1 MDSESYWI
9 KRAEEREQEWNKKSK
24 GTIERELANYYKQ
37 ALLRIEDDIAVLY
50 GRFAKDNKLTYAEA
64 SKMLT
69 SNEFKQWQMSM
80 EDYLNTIT
88 DSKDNKLLLEL
99 NTLAMRKR
107 ISRLDK
113 LYGDTLKNLYKL
125 GTETEKSIT
134 EFLTDAYKDNYY
146 KNLFDVGKSINIKSS
161 AIEVDDKKISK
172 VLNASWSGKNYSERI
187 WKNTDNLAKLIK
199 HEITDGFHRGVSIQ
213 KMSNL
218 VQERMNVGRYE
229 ATRLVRTEMNYVQNQ
244 ASLDSIKE
252 AEMKYF
258 IFLATLDKKTSTVCR
273 AHDRKV
279 YPVDSATPGTN
290 MPPLHPHCR
299 STIAGNLTDYDT
311 GRGKRTAKNKD
322 GKRIIIPAA
331 MNYDDYYKVYIEE
344 SMSFTDWKKANK
356 KPKAKKNDIIKI
368 DDIEQKIN
376 NYRLDYFKLVAKNKP
391 FSEREIVIKNT
402 GKEIIN
408 MLEIERIQDLSKKFN
423 QAKDKFRYYRDIYYK
438 NQSREAYDNWYK
450 FSEDFIRIRA
460 EYYNFCASN
469 VKDTLNKFRLM
480 GTKNLDLKTHLK
492 NSKSKNLNTFLKAYD
507 VYPNDWIKRSIDK
520 GNLSLKSVKRG
531 YYDDKK
537 GIIALSG
544 NGNEQIFAT
553 AIHEL
558 GHRMERVVPSILKQ
572 EDEFYKRRTENE
584 KLQWMGKGY
593 SKNELT
599 RKDNFVHSYM
609 GKDYGGHAYELV
621 SMGFEMAYTDSAEL
635 LTDMD
640 MAEWI
645 FGMLVLL

>member
-24 GTIERELANYYKQ
+24 GTIEKELANYYKQ

-80 EDYLNTIT
+80 EDYLNAIT

-331 MNYDDYYKVYIEE
+331 MNYDDYYKVYIEK
-344 SMSFTDWKKANK
+344 SMSFSQWEKAHKKLTVNANK
-356 KPKAKKNDIIKI
+356 PTLK
-368 DDIEQKIN
+368 E
-376 NYRLDYFKLVAKNKP
+376 L
-391 FSEREIVIKNT
+391 IKNT
-402 GKEIIN
+402 DIKSCTKDDIIN
-408 MLEIERIQDLSKKFN
+408 IGRNVCEQFDIKNKIGDKKALKEVFSNFREMGGELLPEQWAKGSNKITKQQLSEAFFYYPKAWVDYLTNSGKKLYTLITPKRGFFNDGAVMANGKYYATKFPDYKTGYVSIHMTGMIKTTPYHEIGHYVEYFNKDALRISKEFLT
-423 QAKDKFRYYRDIYYK
+423 ARTKDEKPILLRNIF
-438 NQSREAYDNWYK
+438 
-450 FSEDFIRIRA
+450 
-460 EYYNFCASN
+460 
-469 VKDTLNKFRLM
+469 
-480 GTKNLDLKTHLK
+480 
-492 NSKSKNLNTFLKAYD
+492 LNTD
-507 VYPNDWIKRSIDK
+507 
-520 GNLSLKSVKRG
+520 
-531 YYDDKK
+531 
-537 GIIALSG
+537 
-544 NGNEQIFAT
+544 
-553 AIHEL
+553 
-558 GHRMERVVPSILKQ
+558 
-572 EDEFYKRRTENE
+572 YK
-584 KLQWMGKGY
+584 
-593 SKNELT
+593 KNEIT
-599 RKDNFVHSYM
+599 KPDNFVSPYIGKEYDNASEVLSM
-609 GKDYGGHAYELV
+609 GLELIFEPTTMVKKVELV
-621 SMGFEMAYTDSAEL
+621 DNVRKEVYTTIKD
-635 LTDMD
+635 DMEFLYLIIGLILK
-640 MAEWI
+640 A
-645 FGMLVLL
+645 

>member
-24 GTIERELANYYKQ
+24 GTIEKELANYYKQ

-80 EDYLNTIT
+80 EDYLNAIT

-99 NTLAMRKR
+99 NTLVMRKR

-172 VLNASWSGKNYSERI
+172 VLNSSWSGKNYSERI
-187 WKNTDNLAKLIK
+187 WKNTNNLAKLIK

-258 IFLATLDKKTSTVCR
+258 IFLATLDKKTSTLCR
-273 AHDRKV
+273 SHDRKI
-279 YPVDSATPGTN
+279 YPIDEAQAGNN

-331 MNYDDYYKVYIEE
+331 MNYDDYYKVYIEK
-344 SMSFTDWKKANK
+344 SMSFSQWEKAHKKLTVNANKPTLKELIKNTDIKSCTKDDIINIGRNVCEQFDIKNKIGDKKALKEVFSNFREMGGKLSSEQWAKGSNK
-356 KPKAKKNDIIKI
+356 ITKQQLSEAFSYYPKDWVNYLTDSGKKLYTLITNRGFFNEGAVMANGKYYATKFPDYKTGYVSIHMNGMRKTTPYHEIGHYVEYFNKNALRISKEFLKDRTKDEKSVLLREILFNSRYKKDETTKPDDFISPYIGKDYPDASEVLSVGLELVFEPTKQLKKVELINGEYKPIYATIK
-368 DDIEQKIN
+368 DDIEFL
-376 NYRLDYFKLVAKNKP
+376 YL
-391 FSEREIVIKNT
+391 
-402 GKEIIN
+402 IIG
-408 MLEIERIQDLSKKFN
+408 LI
-423 QAKDKFRYYRDIYYK
+423 
-438 NQSREAYDNWYK
+438 
-450 FSEDFIRIRA
+450 
-460 EYYNFCASN
+460 
-469 VKDTLNKFRLM
+469 
-480 GTKNLDLKTHLK
+480 
-492 NSKSKNLNTFLKAYD
+492 LKA
-507 VYPNDWIKRSIDK
+507 
-520 GNLSLKSVKRG
+520 
-531 YYDDKK
+531 
-537 GIIALSG
+537 
-544 NGNEQIFAT
+544 
-553 AIHEL
+553 
-558 GHRMERVVPSILKQ
+558 
-572 EDEFYKRRTENE
+572 
-584 KLQWMGKGY
+584 
-593 SKNELT
+593 
-599 RKDNFVHSYM
+599 
-609 GKDYGGHAYELV
+609 
-621 SMGFEMAYTDSAEL
+621 
-635 LTDMD
+635 
-640 MAEWI
+640 
-645 FGMLVLL
+645 

>member
-331 MNYDDYYKVYIEE
+331 MNYDDYYKVYIEK
-344 SMSFTDWKKANK
+344 SMSFSQWEKAHKKLTVNANKPTLKELIKNTDIKSCTKDDIINIGRNVCEQFDIKNKIGDKKALKEVFSNFREMGGELLPEQWAKGSNK
-356 KPKAKKNDIIKI
+356 ITKQQLSEAFFYYPKAWVDYLTNSGKKLYTLITPKRGFFNDGAVMANGKYYATKFPDYKTGYVSIHMTGMIKTTPYHEIGHYVEYFNKDALRISKEFLTARTKDEKPIKLKNLFPNVDYDNKETTKPDNFISPYIGKEYTDASEVLSMGLQAIFEPTEIIKKI
-368 DDIEQKIN
+368 EFIDNNYKKIYATIEDDIEF
-376 NYRLDYFKLVAKNKP
+376 LHL
-391 FSEREIVIKNT
+391 IVGLI
-402 GKEIIN
+402 
-408 MLEIERIQDLSKKFN
+408 
-423 QAKDKFRYYRDIYYK
+423 
-438 NQSREAYDNWYK
+438 
-450 FSEDFIRIRA
+450 
-460 EYYNFCASN
+460 
-469 VKDTLNKFRLM
+469 
-480 GTKNLDLKTHLK
+480 
-492 NSKSKNLNTFLKAYD
+492 LKA
-507 VYPNDWIKRSIDK
+507 
-520 GNLSLKSVKRG
+520 
-531 YYDDKK
+531 
-537 GIIALSG
+537 
-544 NGNEQIFAT
+544 
-553 AIHEL
+553 
-558 GHRMERVVPSILKQ
+558 
-572 EDEFYKRRTENE
+572 
-584 KLQWMGKGY
+584 
-593 SKNELT
+593 
-599 RKDNFVHSYM
+599 
-609 GKDYGGHAYELV
+609 
-621 SMGFEMAYTDSAEL
+621 
-635 LTDMD
+635 
-640 MAEWI
+640 
-645 FGMLVLL
+645 

>member
-9 KRAEEREQEWNKKSK
+9 KRAEEREREWNKKSK
-24 GTIERELANYYKQ
+24 GTIEKELANYYKQ

-99 NTLAMRKR
+99 NTLVMRKR

-134 EFLTDAYKDNYY
+134 EFLTGAYKDNYY
-146 KNLFDVGKSINIKSS
+146 KNLFDIGKSISIKSS
-161 AIEVDDKKISK
+161 AIEVDDKKVSK
-172 VLNASWSGKNYSERI
+172 VLNSSWSGKNYSERI

-199 HEITDGFHRGVSIQ
+199 HEITDGFHRGVSIK

-218 VQERMNVGRYE
+218 VQECMNVGRYE

-331 MNYDDYYKVYIEE
+331 MNYDDYYKVYIEK
-344 SMSFTDWKKANK
+344 SMSFSQWEKAHKKLTVNANKPTLKELIKNTDIKSCTKDDIINIGRNVCEQFDIKNKIGDKKALKEVFSNFREMGGKLSSEQWAKGSNK
-356 KPKAKKNDIIKI
+356 ITKQQLSEAFSYYPKDWVNYLTDSGKKLYTLITNRGFFNEGAVMANGKYYATKFPDYKTGYVSIHMNGMRKTTPYHEIGHYVEYFNKDALRISKEFLKARTKDEKPIKLKNLFPNVDYDNKETTKPDNFISPYIGKEYTDASEVLSMGLQAIFEPTEIIKKI
-368 DDIEQKIN
+368 EFIDNNYKKIYATIEDDIEF
-376 NYRLDYFKLVAKNKP
+376 LHL
-391 FSEREIVIKNT
+391 IVGLI
-402 GKEIIN
+402 
-408 MLEIERIQDLSKKFN
+408 
-423 QAKDKFRYYRDIYYK
+423 
-438 NQSREAYDNWYK
+438 
-450 FSEDFIRIRA
+450 
-460 EYYNFCASN
+460 
-469 VKDTLNKFRLM
+469 
-480 GTKNLDLKTHLK
+480 
-492 NSKSKNLNTFLKAYD
+492 LKA
-507 VYPNDWIKRSIDK
+507 
-520 GNLSLKSVKRG
+520 
-531 YYDDKK
+531 
-537 GIIALSG
+537 
-544 NGNEQIFAT
+544 
-553 AIHEL
+553 
-558 GHRMERVVPSILKQ
+558 
-572 EDEFYKRRTENE
+572 
-584 KLQWMGKGY
+584 
-593 SKNELT
+593 
-599 RKDNFVHSYM
+599 
-609 GKDYGGHAYELV
+609 
-621 SMGFEMAYTDSAEL
+621 
-635 LTDMD
+635 
-640 MAEWI
+640 
-645 FGMLVLL
+645 

>member
-99 NTLAMRKR
+99 NTLVMRKR

-134 EFLTDAYKDNYY
+134 EFLTGAYKDNYY
-146 KNLFDVGKSINIKSS
+146 KNLFDIGKSISIKSS
-161 AIEVDDKKISK
+161 AIEVDDKKVSK
-172 VLNASWSGKNYSERI
+172 VLNSSWSGKNYSERI

-199 HEITDGFHRGVSIQ
+199 NEITDGFHRGVSIN
-213 KMSNL
+213 KMAKL
-218 VQERMNVGRYE
+218 VQQRMNVGKYE

-244 ASLDSIKE
+244 ATLDSTKDSD
-252 AEMKYF
+252 MKYY

-331 MNYDDYYKVYIEE
+331 MNYDDYYKVYIEK
-344 SMSFTDWKKANK
+344 SMSFSQWEKAHKKLTVNANK
-356 KPKAKKNDIIKI
+356 PTLKELIKNTDIKSCTKDDIINIGRNVCEQFDIKNKI
-368 DDIEQKIN
+368 GDKEALKEVFSNFREMGGKLSSEQWAKGSNKITKQQLSEAFSYYPKDWVNYLTDSGKKLYTLITNRGFFSNGAVMANGKYYATKFPDYKTGYVSIHMTGMIKTTPYHEIGHYVEYFNKDALRISKEFLKARTKDEKPIKLKKLFPNVDYDNKETTKPDNFISPYIGKEYTDASEVLSMGLQAIFEPTEIIKKIEFIDNNYKKIYATIEDDIEF
-376 NYRLDYFKLVAKNKP
+376 LHL
-391 FSEREIVIKNT
+391 IVGLI
-402 GKEIIN
+402 
-408 MLEIERIQDLSKKFN
+408 
-423 QAKDKFRYYRDIYYK
+423 
-438 NQSREAYDNWYK
+438 
-450 FSEDFIRIRA
+450 
-460 EYYNFCASN
+460 
-469 VKDTLNKFRLM
+469 
-480 GTKNLDLKTHLK
+480 
-492 NSKSKNLNTFLKAYD
+492 LKA
-507 VYPNDWIKRSIDK
+507 
-520 GNLSLKSVKRG
+520 
-531 YYDDKK
+531 
-537 GIIALSG
+537 
-544 NGNEQIFAT
+544 
-553 AIHEL
+553 
-558 GHRMERVVPSILKQ
+558 
-572 EDEFYKRRTENE
+572 
-584 KLQWMGKGY
+584 
-593 SKNELT
+593 
-599 RKDNFVHSYM
+599 
-609 GKDYGGHAYELV
+609 
-621 SMGFEMAYTDSAEL
+621 
-635 LTDMD
+635 
-640 MAEWI
+640 
-645 FGMLVLL
+645 

>member
-244 ASLDSIKE
+244 AALDSIKDTD
-252 AEMKYF
+252 MKYY
-258 IFLATLDKKTSTVCR
+258 IFLATLDKKTSTLCR

-331 MNYDDYYKVYIEE
+331 MNYDDYYKVYIEK
-344 SMSFTDWKKANK
+344 SMSFSQWEKAHKKLTVNANK
-356 KPKAKKNDIIKI
+356 PTLK
-368 DDIEQKIN
+368 E
-376 NYRLDYFKLVAKNKP
+376 L
-391 FSEREIVIKNT
+391 IKNT
-402 GKEIIN
+402 DIKSCTKDDIIN
-408 MLEIERIQDLSKKFN
+408 IGRNVCEQFDIKNKIGDKKALKEVFSNFREMGGELLPEQWAKGSNKITKQQLSEAFFYYPKAWVDYLTNSGKKLYTLITPKRGFFNDGAVMANGKYYATKFPDYKTGYVSIHMTGMIKTTPYHEIGHYVEYFNKDALRISKEFLT
-423 QAKDKFRYYRDIYYK
+423 ARTKDEKPILLRNIF
-438 NQSREAYDNWYK
+438 
-450 FSEDFIRIRA
+450 
-460 EYYNFCASN
+460 
-469 VKDTLNKFRLM
+469 
-480 GTKNLDLKTHLK
+480 
-492 NSKSKNLNTFLKAYD
+492 LNTD
-507 VYPNDWIKRSIDK
+507 
-520 GNLSLKSVKRG
+520 
-531 YYDDKK
+531 
-537 GIIALSG
+537 
-544 NGNEQIFAT
+544 
-553 AIHEL
+553 
-558 GHRMERVVPSILKQ
+558 
-572 EDEFYKRRTENE
+572 YK
-584 KLQWMGKGY
+584 
-593 SKNELT
+593 KNEIT
-599 RKDNFVHSYM
+599 KPDNFVSPYIGKEYDNASEVLSM
-609 GKDYGGHAYELV
+609 GLELIFEPTTMVKKVELV
-621 SMGFEMAYTDSAEL
+621 DNVRKEVYTTIKD
-635 LTDMD
+635 DMEFLYLIIGLILK
-640 MAEWI
+640 A
-645 FGMLVLL
+645 

>member
-331 MNYDDYYKVYIEE
+331 MNYDDYYKVYIEK
-344 SMSFTDWKKANK
+344 SMSFSQWEKAHKKLTVNANK
-356 KPKAKKNDIIKI
+356 PTLK
-368 DDIEQKIN
+368 E
-376 NYRLDYFKLVAKNKP
+376 L
-391 FSEREIVIKNT
+391 IKNT
-402 GKEIIN
+402 DIKSCTKDDIIN
-408 MLEIERIQDLSKKFN
+408 IGRNVCEQFDIKNKIGDKKALKEVFSNFREMGGELSPEQWAKGSNKITKQQLSEAFFYYPKAWVDYLTNSGKKLYTLITPKRGFFNDGAVMANGKYYATKFPDYKTGYVSIHMTGMIKTTPYHEIGHYVEYFNKDALRISKEFLT
-423 QAKDKFRYYRDIYYK
+423 ARTKDEKPILLRNIF
-438 NQSREAYDNWYK
+438 
-450 FSEDFIRIRA
+450 
-460 EYYNFCASN
+460 
-469 VKDTLNKFRLM
+469 
-480 GTKNLDLKTHLK
+480 
-492 NSKSKNLNTFLKAYD
+492 LNTD
-507 VYPNDWIKRSIDK
+507 
-520 GNLSLKSVKRG
+520 
-531 YYDDKK
+531 
-537 GIIALSG
+537 
-544 NGNEQIFAT
+544 
-553 AIHEL
+553 
-558 GHRMERVVPSILKQ
+558 
-572 EDEFYKRRTENE
+572 YK
-584 KLQWMGKGY
+584 
-593 SKNELT
+593 KNEIT
-599 RKDNFVHSYM
+599 KPDNFVSPYIGKEYDNASEVLSM
-609 GKDYGGHAYELV
+609 GLELIFEPTTMVKKVELV
-621 SMGFEMAYTDSAEL
+621 DNVRKEVYTTIKD
-635 LTDMD
+635 DMEFLYLIIGLILK
-640 MAEWI
+640 A
-645 FGMLVLL
+645 

>member
-24 GTIERELANYYKQ
+24 GTIEKELANYYKQ

-80 EDYLNTIT
+80 EDYLNAIT

-99 NTLAMRKR
+99 NTLVMRKR

-172 VLNASWSGKNYSERI
+172 VLNSSWSGKNYSERI
-187 WKNTDNLAKLIK
+187 WKNTNNLAKLIK

-258 IFLATLDKKTSTVCR
+258 IFLATLDKKTSTLCR
-273 AHDRKV
+273 SHDRKI
-279 YPVDSATPGTN
+279 YPIDEAQAGNN

-331 MNYDDYYKVYIEE
+331 MNYDDYYKVYIEK
-344 SMSFTDWKKANK
+344 SMSFSQWEKAHKKLTVNANKPTLKELIKNTDIKSCTKDDIINIGRNVCEQFDIKNKIGDKKALKEVFGNFREMGGKLSSEQWAKGSNK
-356 KPKAKKNDIIKI
+356 ITKQQLSEAFSYYPKDWVNYLTDSGKKLYTLITNRGFFNEGAVMANGKYYATKFPDYKTGYVSIHMNGMRKTTPYHEIGHYVEYFNKNALRISKEFLKDRTKDEKSVLLREILFNSRYKKDETTKPDDFITPYIGKDYPDASEVLSVGLELVFEPTEQLKKVELINGEYKPIYATIK
-368 DDIEQKIN
+368 DDIEFL
-376 NYRLDYFKLVAKNKP
+376 YL
-391 FSEREIVIKNT
+391 
-402 GKEIIN
+402 IIG
-408 MLEIERIQDLSKKFN
+408 LI
-423 QAKDKFRYYRDIYYK
+423 
-438 NQSREAYDNWYK
+438 
-450 FSEDFIRIRA
+450 
-460 EYYNFCASN
+460 
-469 VKDTLNKFRLM
+469 
-480 GTKNLDLKTHLK
+480 
-492 NSKSKNLNTFLKAYD
+492 LKA
-507 VYPNDWIKRSIDK
+507 
-520 GNLSLKSVKRG
+520 
-531 YYDDKK
+531 
-537 GIIALSG
+537 
-544 NGNEQIFAT
+544 
-553 AIHEL
+553 
-558 GHRMERVVPSILKQ
+558 
-572 EDEFYKRRTENE
+572 
-584 KLQWMGKGY
+584 
-593 SKNELT
+593 
-599 RKDNFVHSYM
+599 
-609 GKDYGGHAYELV
+609 
-621 SMGFEMAYTDSAEL
+621 
-635 LTDMD
+635 
-640 MAEWI
+640 
-645 FGMLVLL
+645 

>member
-1 MDSESYWI
+1 
-9 KRAEEREQEWNKKSK
+9 
-24 GTIERELANYYKQ
+24 
-37 ALLRIEDDIAVLY
+37 
-50 GRFAKDNKLTYAEA
+50 
-64 SKMLT
+64 
-69 SNEFKQWQMSM
+69 
-80 EDYLNTIT
+80 
-88 DSKDNKLLLEL
+88 
-99 NTLAMRKR
+99 
-107 ISRLDK
+107 
-113 LYGDTLKNLYKL
+113 
-125 GTETEKSIT
+125 
-134 EFLTDAYKDNYY
+134 
-146 KNLFDVGKSINIKSS
+146 
-161 AIEVDDKKISK
+161 
-172 VLNASWSGKNYSERI
+172 
-187 WKNTDNLAKLIK
+187 
-199 HEITDGFHRGVSIQ
+199 
-213 KMSNL
+213 
-218 VQERMNVGRYE
+218 
-229 ATRLVRTEMNYVQNQ
+229 
-244 ASLDSIKE
+244 
-252 AEMKYF
+252 
-258 IFLATLDKKTSTVCR
+258 
-273 AHDRKV
+273 
-279 YPVDSATPGTN
+279 
-290 MPPLHPHCR
+290 
-299 STIAGNLTDYDT
+299 
-311 GRGKRTAKNKD
+311 
-322 GKRIIIPAA
+322 
-331 MNYDDYYKVYIEE
+331 
-344 SMSFTDWKKANK
+344 
-356 KPKAKKNDIIKI
+356 
-368 DDIEQKIN
+368 
-376 NYRLDYFKLVAKNKP
+376 
-391 FSEREIVIKNT
+391 
-402 GKEIIN
+402 

-469 VKDTLNKFRLM
+469 IKDTLNKFRLM